1 MPQGNI
7 QRRIQVFATPPS
19 DPNFALGYRM
29 VGGDYNALG
38 QLGRAME
45 YSTRAFQLRDHF
57 SEREKLSI
65 IAAYYRNVTGELDKA
80 AQPYQEQIDNYHANP
95 GPTTLGA

>member
-7 QRRIQVFATPPS
+7 QRHLQVFATSPS
-19 DPNFALGYRM
+19 DPNFALGYRI

-38 QLGRAME
+38 QLGRVME

-57 SEREKLSI
+57 GEREKLSI
-65 IAAYYRNVTGELDKA
+65 IAAYYRNVTGELDKV
-80 AQPYQEQIDNYHANP
+80 AQPYQEQIGNYPAR
-95 GPTTLGA
+95 PTTIGA